1 MTKEVKEVKEVK
13 SGRRLKTNE
22 EKAKDQK
29 ALADGYNRLIGA
41 VDNFFEHY
49 GYCEGDYDEIGQGHY
64 SRLKKAHD
72 MLIMP
77 KQRIGETHIIVDWSE
92 ATEEER
98 KTSSSA
104 YWYENE

>member
-1 MTKEVKEVKEVK
+1 MTDEVVEEK
-13 SGRRLKTNE
+13 SNRRLKTDE
-22 EKAKDQK
+22 EKAKDKQ
-29 ALADGYNRLIGA
+29 ALSEGYNRLISA

-77 KQRIGETHIIVDWSE
+77 KQRIGETHIVEDWNGL
-92 ATEEER
+92 TDEER
-98 KTSSSA
+98 KTSSGK

>member
-1 MTKEVKEVKEVK
+1 MTDEVTEEK
-13 SGRRLKTNE
+13 SNRRLKTDE
-22 EKAKDQK
+22 EKAKDQR
-29 ALADGYNRLIGA
+29 ALSEGYNRLISA

-72 MLIMP
+72 RLVNP
-77 KQRIGETHIIVDWSE
+77 KQRIGETHIVEDWDE
-92 ATEEER
+92 LTDEER
-98 KTSSSA
+98 KTSSSK

>member
-1 MTKEVKEVKEVK
+1 MTDEVTEEK
-13 SGRRLKTNE
+13 SNRRLKTDE
-22 EKAKDQK
+22 ERAKDQR
-29 ALADGYNRLIGA
+29 ALSEGYNRLISA

-72 MLIMP
+72 TLIMP
-77 KQRIGETHIIVDWSE
+77 KQRIGETHIAEDWSE
-92 ATEEER
+92 LTEAER
-98 KTSSSA
+98 KTSSSK

>member
-1 MTKEVKEVKEVK
+1 MTDEVVEEKIN
-13 SGRRLKTNE
+13 RRLKTDE
-22 EKAKDQK
+22 EKSKDQR
-29 ALADGYNRLIGA
+29 ALSEGYNRLISA

-77 KQRIGETHIIVDWSE
+77 KQRIGETHIVEDWNGL
-92 ATEEER
+92 TDEER
-98 KTSSSA
+98 KTSSGK

>member
-1 MTKEVKEVKEVK
+1 MTDEVTEEK
-13 SGRRLKTNE
+13 SNRRLKTDE
-22 EKAKDQK
+22 EKAKDKQ
-29 ALADGYNRLIGA
+29 ALSEGYNRLISA

-77 KQRIGETHIIVDWSE
+77 KQRIGETHIVEDWNGL
-92 ATEEER
+92 TDEER
-98 KTSSSA
+98 KTSSGK

>member
-1 MTKEVKEVKEVK
+1 MTDEVVEEKIN
-13 SGRRLKTNE
+13 RRLKTDE
-22 EKAKDQK
+22 EKAKDQR
-29 ALADGYNRLIGA
+29 ALSEGYNRLISA

-77 KQRIGETHIIVDWSE
+77 KQRIGETHIVEDWNGL
-92 ATEEER
+92 TDEER
-98 KTSSSA
+98 KTSSGK

>member
-1 MTKEVKEVKEVK
+1 MTDEVVEEKIN
-13 SGRRLKTNE
+13 RRLKTDE
-22 EKAKDQK
+22 EKARDQR
-29 ALADGYNRLIGA
+29 ALSEGYNRLISA

-77 KQRIGETHIIVDWSE
+77 KQRIGETHIVEDWNGL
-92 ATEEER
+92 TDEER
-98 KTSSSA
+98 KTSSGK

>member
-1 MTKEVKEVKEVK
+1 MTDEAVEEKIN
-13 SGRRLKTNE
+13 RRLKTDE
-22 EKAKDQK
+22 EKARDQR
-29 ALADGYNRLIGA
+29 ALSEGYNRLISA

-77 KQRIGETHIIVDWSE
+77 KQRIGETHIVEDWNGL
-92 ATEEER
+92 TDEER
-98 KTSSSA
+98 KTSSGK